1 MTTRYGS
8 LGAVLGL
15 FCCGAMAAPAVAADL
30 PYGPGGGYAAA
41 AGWGVAAHPYFAEA
55 SRFDIY
61 GYPVVLAAPN
71 PLYAST
77 GCPPVLQPIYDATG
91 NFAGYNPI
99 QACR

>member
-1 MTTRYGS
+1 MTKRYGS

-15 FCCGAMAAPAVAADL
+15 LWGGVMASPAIAADL
-30 PYGPGGGYAAA
+30 PYGPGAGLAAA
-41 AGWGVAAHPYFAEA
+41 AVRNFAARPYFAEA

-61 GYPVVLAAPN
+61 GYPVIPAAPN

-77 GCPPVLQPIYDATG
+77 GCPPVLQPVYDATG

>member
-1 MTTRYGS
+1 MTRYGN
-8 LGAVLGL
+8 LVTVLGFL
-15 FCCGAMAAPAVAADL
+15 CCGAIAAPAAAADL
-30 PYGPGGGYAAA
+30 PYGPGAGFAAA
-41 AGWGVAAHPYFAEA
+41 PGRSFAAHPYFAEA

-61 GYPVVLAAPN
+61 GYPVVPAAPN

-77 GCPPVLQPIYDATG
+77 GCPAVLQPVYDATG